1 MQRLTFKTES
11 LLINIIPKSMLCFL
25 LGLSKIYTYHC
36 CQHSFFSVKSGFI
49 VRKRE
54 TIKNIAVSS
63 LLNTENSQHS
73 AFSLLQLYTTQ
84 FFENLIWLKNCGST
98 DTHICIH
105 YSNEYTHTI
114 CIAELFNLKNEMR
127 LRELRRA
134 SYLLSTL
141 IQSPYGASEKRSFL
155 Q

>member
-1 MQRLTFKTES
+1 MFS
-11 LLINIIPKSMLCFL
+11 LRIVKNIHISVLPAQHFFRQIWLHSQKAGNHQKHCGAQLIKCRKL
-25 LGLSKIYTYHC
+25 LAF
-36 CQHSFFSVKSGFI
+36 SFFSYC
-49 VRKRE
+49 
-54 TIKNIAVSS
+54 
-63 LLNTENSQHS
+63 NSI
-73 AFSLLQLYTTQ
+73 QLS

-105 YSNEYTHTI
+105 YSNEYIHTI